1 MGAASALLTAGLG
14 FSVRSGQNTAG
25 LPLLRATQTAAPGL
39 WVSADSFRQRGWR
52 MMGSSWGVRVFLL
65 SPRDGIAGVFLLVLF
80 LMVPVVL
87 LLPWAPS
94 GRCPELLLCGGVG
107 ISRHRGFQ
115 HYSWLCAGHPSCPG
129 SFPSPSEHQRGSHA
143 QLLLKELFSSLWRF
157 VIPRECFLSAICC

>member
-1 MGAASALLTAGLG
+1 MGTASALLTAGLG
-14 FSVRSGQNTAG
+14 FSIRSGQNTAG

-39 WVSADSFRQRGWR
+39 WVSADLFRQRGWR

-94 GRCPELLLCGGVG
+94 GRRPELLLCGGLVC
-107 ISRHRGFQ
+107 GFYLEAQ
-115 HYSWLCAGHPSCPG
+115 KLPALLMALCWAP
-129 SFPSPSEHQRGSHA
+129 
-143 QLLLKELFSSLWRF
+143 LLPRVLP
-157 VIPRECFLSAICC
+157 IPF